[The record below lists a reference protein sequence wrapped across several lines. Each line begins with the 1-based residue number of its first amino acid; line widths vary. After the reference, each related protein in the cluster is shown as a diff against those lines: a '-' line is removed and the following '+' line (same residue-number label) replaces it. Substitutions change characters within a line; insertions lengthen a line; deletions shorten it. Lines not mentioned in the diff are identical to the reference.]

1 MGDGGGMTCAD
12 TVRQSSSHLEL
23 LKEADGGNPM
33 ARPRAA
39 DDFAAIRA
47 RTEELRRER
56 ETIPPDE
63 DGTDKARMAV
73 MMRRRL
79 QRLPT

>member
-1 MGDGGGMTCAD
+1 
-12 TVRQSSSHLEL
+12 
-23 LKEADGGNPM
+23 M

-56 ETIPPDE
+56 ETRPPDE
-63 DGTDKARMAV
+63 DGTDKAGMALV
-73 MMRRRL
+73 MRRML